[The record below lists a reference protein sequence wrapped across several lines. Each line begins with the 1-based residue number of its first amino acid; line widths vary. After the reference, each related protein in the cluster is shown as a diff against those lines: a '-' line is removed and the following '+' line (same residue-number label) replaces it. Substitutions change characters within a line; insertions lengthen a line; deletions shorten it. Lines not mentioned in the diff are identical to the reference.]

1 MYKVLERHELAE
13 KIVHL
18 VIEFPELA
26 RKRRA
31 GQFLILRANERSER
45 IPLSIAGADAER
57 GTLDLVVQEVGKSSA
72 EVCAKK
78 PGDTILDVVG
88 PLGMPTHIE
97 NFGTAVCVGGG
108 LGIAPLYPI
117 AKALHEAGNYV
128 ISILGARSR
137 EFMIFEERIR
147 SISDQVICCTDDGS
161 YGTKGVVTQPLK
173 EMLEAGG
180 IETPEGKRPV
190 NFCITVGP
198 PIMMRFVAETTR
210 PFAVPTFASLN
221 TLMVDGTGMCGGC
234 RVTVGGE
241 TKYVCVDGPEFD
253 AHQVDFPEMMR
264 RMAMYKEFERRS
276 YEHFRKKAEDDHVC
290 KLANL

>member
-26 RKRRA
+26 RKRKA

-45 IPLSIAGADAER
+45 IPLSIAGADPER
-57 GTLDLVVQEVGKSSA
+57 GTLDLVVQEVGKGSA
-72 EVCAKK
+72 EICAKQ
-78 PGDTILDVVG
+78 PGEAMLDVVG

-117 AKALHEAGNYV
+117 AKALHDAGNYV
-128 ISILGARSR
+128 VSILGARSR
-137 EFMIFEERIR
+137 EFMIFEDRMR

-161 YGTKGVVTQPLK
+161 YGAKGVVTQPLK
-173 EMLEAGG
+173 EMLETGG
-180 IETPEGKRPV
+180 IETSEGKRPI
-190 NFCITVGP
+190 NYCITVGP

-210 PFAVPTFASLN
+210 PFSVPTYASLN

-253 AHQVDFPEMMR
+253 AHQVDFAEMMR
-264 RMAMYKEFERRS
+264 RMAIYKEFERRS
-276 YEHFRKKAEDDHVC
+276 YEHFRKKDDDHVC